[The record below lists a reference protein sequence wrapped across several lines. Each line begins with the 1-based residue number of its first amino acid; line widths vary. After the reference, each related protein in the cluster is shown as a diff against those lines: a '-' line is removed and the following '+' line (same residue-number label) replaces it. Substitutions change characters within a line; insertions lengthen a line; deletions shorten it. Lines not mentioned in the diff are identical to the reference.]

1 MTAQEILDLS
11 KDATNLLEDILR
23 EQVIDRRNILT
34 QSKVGENQA
43 YIEFYFQDGTL
54 LDLSVVRDYSN
65 DMKPVSVVVSRYL
78 HDDDGYNRLF
88 SETFKVS

>member
-43 YIEFYFQDGTL
+43 YI
-54 LDLSVVRDYSN
+54 
-65 DMKPVSVVVSRYL
+65 
-78 HDDDGYNRLF
+78 
-88 SETFKVS
+88 